1 MRLTGILTLLL
12 ALIIVSC
19 DQGGEMTL
27 EDKKA
32 KLNELQ
38 KQQRELDKEI
48 KTLEGSIAQDD
59 PSFVKEN
66 EVLVSTAQVLAEPFH
81 HEIEV
86 RGSVKSRKNISV
98 SSEVM
103 GRINIV
109 NAKLGDRVARG
120 QVLAQIDAETLRNQL
135 AELETAL
142 DLATVVFNRQENL
155 WNNKIGS
162 EIQYLEA
169 KNNKEMLERQL
180 KTTKTQLAKATIR
193 APFDGT
199 VDEVSVKEGEM
210 AQPGFPMFRIVS
222 FDDMY
227 VDADIS
233 ERFIARFKVG
243 DKVQVHFPALEK
255 TLESEISSVGN
266 VINEK
271 NRTFKV
277 EIKLPAN
284 GKNLKPNLTT
294 ILKLVDYRNPD
305 ALVLPTNLI
314 QRDATGSYVYVIDG
328 DENKAKAKKV
338 YVERGVSYENRTEVV
353 AGIDVGTSVIDK
365 GHREVADGLSVKIV
379 N

>member
-1 MRLTGILTLLL
+1 MRLTSILTILL
-12 ALIIVSC
+12 AFIIISC
-19 DQGGEMTL
+19 GQDGEMTL

-48 KTLEGSIAQDD
+48 QVLEGSIAQED
-59 PSFVKEN
+59 PAFVKEN
-66 EVLVSTAQVLAEPFH
+66 EVLVSVAEVAEESFS

-103 GRINIV
+103 GRINEV
-109 NAKLGDRVARG
+109 NVRLGDRVSQG
-120 QVLAQIDAETLRNQL
+120 EILAQVNAETLKDQI

-142 DLATVVFNRQENL
+142 ELATVVYNRQENL

-162 EIQYLEA
+162 EIQFLEA

-180 KTTKTQLAKATIR
+180 KTARTQLAKATIR
-193 APFDGT
+193 APFSGT
-199 VDEVSVKEGEM
+199 VDEVSVKQGEM

-222 FDDMY
+222 FNDMY

-233 ERFIARFKVG
+233 ERFISRFQVG
-243 DKVQVHFPALEK
+243 DKVDVSFPALDR
-255 TLESEISSVGN
+255 TLTSVISSVGN

-277 EIKLPAN
+277 EVRLPSN
-284 GKNLKPNLTT
+284 ERNIKPNLTT
-294 ILKLVDYRNPD
+294 VLKLVDYSNPE

-314 QRDATGSYVYVIDG
+314 QRDATGNYVYVVDKQG
-328 DENKAKAKKV
+328 SKTTAKKV
-338 YVERGVSYENRTEVV
+338 YVERGVSYNSRTEVI
-353 AGIDVGTSVIDK
+353 AGLEAGTAVIDK
-365 GHREVADGLSVKIV
+365 GHREVAEGLSIKVV
-379 N
+379 D